1 MVSRS
6 IALSAIAVVGSVL
19 LTCHSS
25 EPFKPGKL
33 PPAEVA
39 ALAPGLTLRFYA
51 KPDDAKPVGVRRVR
65 LAALHVPKG
74 TPPSP
79 FVPAGP
85 FHAKLTGYLKN
96 PLKGDY
102 RFRLTGTGTI
112 LLRINDKDALKNDAK
127 EVEVELAKN

>member
-1 MVSRS
+1 MHPN
-6 IALSAIAVVGSVL
+6 ILLL
-19 LTCHSS
+19 LTVLVLCSVATAFQPG

-51 KPDDAKPVGVRRVR
+51 KADDATPLDARRVR
-65 LAALHVPKG
+65 LAALHVPRD

-79 FVPAGP
+79 FVSAGP

-112 LLRINDKDALKNDAK
+112 VLRINDKELLKSDAK
-127 EVEVELAKN
+127 EP